1 MILSTGMSLSTEH
14 EAAAAPCGASHLEE
28 MLPAMAFFF
37 FFLLFFVCDLLLC
50 RRYSVTEAVPTL
62 VLV

>member
-1 MILSTGMSLSTEH
+1 MILSTGMSLSTKRQRLRVVH
-14 EAAAAPCGASHLEE
+14 FIWRRCFQQWL
-28 MLPAMAFFF
+28 F

-50 RRYSVTEAVPTL
+50 SRYSVTEAVPTL

>member
-1 MILSTGMSLSTEH
+1 M
-14 EAAAAPCGASHLEE
+14 AAAPCGAFHLEE
-28 MLPAMAFFF
+28 MLPAMAF

-50 RRYSVTEAVPTL
+50 SRYSVTEAVPTL

>member
-1 MILSTGMSLSTEH
+1 MWCISSG
-14 EAAAAPCGASHLEE
+14 GDASSNG
-28 MLPAMAFFF
+28 FFF

-50 RRYSVTEAVPTL
+50 SRYSVKEAVPTL